1 MQKQTLNVL
10 TPVEF
15 EYLETR
21 KWNGVYNQETREK
34 LYNIIKKLKRD
45 IKTCS
50 KAEKKL
56 HREFQNA
63 NFGILLEKDTETRDE
78 IIHSGKVQIAG
89 KFEGKISAQAVLIG
103 KTASVAADIA
113 AEVVMCKGEVIGDIR
128 ATHKIKITREA
139 KVKGDIHSPS
149 FIIEKGAA
157 FDGRCSM
164 PNIKQPKPRS
174 LSVEIVRKTG

>member
-1 MQKQTLNVL
+1 MQKQSLKVL
-10 TPVEF
+10 TPGEF
-15 EYLETR
+15 DFLETR

-34 LYNIIKKLKRD
+34 LYNIINKLQSKLKS
-45 IKTCS
+45 CS

-56 HREFQNA
+56 HRDFQNA

-78 IIHSGKVQIAG
+78 ISHSGKVQIAG
-89 KFEGKISAQAVLIG
+89 KFEGKIIAQAVLID
-103 KTASVAADIA
+103 KTATVAANIA
-113 AEVVMCKGEVIGDIR
+113 AEVVMCKGLVVGDIR

-164 PNIKQPKPRS
+164 PNIKKIRPRYPFS
-174 LSVEIVRKTG
+174 DLIRKTG